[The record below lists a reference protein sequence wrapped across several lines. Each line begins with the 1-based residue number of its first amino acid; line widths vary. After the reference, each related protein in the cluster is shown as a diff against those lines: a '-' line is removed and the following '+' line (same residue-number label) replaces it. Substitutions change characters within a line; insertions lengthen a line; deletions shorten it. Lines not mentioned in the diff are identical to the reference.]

1 MIQIQ
6 AFIEMSKM
14 DGDCV
19 LSVQFMPG
27 DEEARKPLAIQ
38 NLQPNHIYQIRNSGG
53 DRGSYVIFVETDSTG
68 KVTHLMEQ
76 DELRARY

>member
-1 MIQIQ
+1 MK
-6 AFIEMSKM
+6 FIEMSKM

-53 DRGSYVIFVETDSTG
+53 DRGSYVIYVETDSTG